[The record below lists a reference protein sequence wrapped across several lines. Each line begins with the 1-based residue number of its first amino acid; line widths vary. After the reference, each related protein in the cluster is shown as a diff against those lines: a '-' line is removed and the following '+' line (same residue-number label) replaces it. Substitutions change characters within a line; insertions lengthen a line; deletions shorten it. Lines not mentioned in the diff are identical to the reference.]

1 MPAVFENY
9 GLKFV
14 YPENWKLFEEGENW
28 PKEVSLESPSGALW
42 TLHLYEPAK
51 DPKQL
56 IQGAMEA
63 IQEEYEQVE
72 AEFVQEPIG
81 PAVAEGCNL
90 TFFYLDLL
98 VVCQVR
104 SFTWGDRT
112 LLMISQAEDR
122 DFQELDPVFQA
133 MLVSLL
139 PSLGEADSEA
149 GGP

>member
-14 YPENWKLFEEGENW
+14 YPENWKLLEEGEHW
-28 PKEVSLESPSGALW
+28 PKEVCVESPSGAQW

-56 IQGAMEA
+56 VQGAREA
-63 IQEEYEQVE
+63 IEEEYEQVE
-72 AEFVQEPIG
+72 AEYVQEPIG
-81 PAVAEGCNL
+81 AAVAEGYNL

-98 VVCQVR
+98 VICQAR
-104 SFTWGDRT
+104 SFTWGNRT

-122 DFQELDPVFQA
+122 DFQELDRVFQA
-133 MLVSLL
+133 MTLSLL
-139 PSLGEADSEA
+139 PSLGEAASEA
-149 GGP
+149 